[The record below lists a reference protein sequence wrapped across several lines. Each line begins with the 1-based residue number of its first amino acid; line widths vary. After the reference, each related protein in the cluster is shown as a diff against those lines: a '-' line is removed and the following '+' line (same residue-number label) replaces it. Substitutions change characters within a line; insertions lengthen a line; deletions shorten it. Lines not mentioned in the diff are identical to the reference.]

1 MIHIDKNLEPRNL
14 THFRESTP
22 AASYSGLP
30 TNIKDE
36 IRGYL
41 LKEQGYVCAYCM
53 RRIKLETTS
62 IEHYAPQSIND
73 TNDLNYENMLG
84 VCFGN
89 EGDPY
94 KRQTCGSHRGNSQLT
109 VNPLVKGS
117 VGKIEYSRDGHIKSK
132 DATIDHDLNETL
144 NLNVSLLVSNRK
156 SVLLALIGKLSMCK
170 GSGTWRD
177 LAWKYINKINKDEVK
192 QEYCG
197 ILLWYLYM
205 KAK

>member
-36 IRGYL
+36 
-41 LKEQGYVCAYCM
+41 
-53 RRIKLETTS
+53 
-62 IEHYAPQSIND
+62 
-73 TNDLNYENMLG
+73 
-84 VCFGN
+84 
-89 EGDPY
+89 
-94 KRQTCGSHRGNSQLT
+94 
-109 VNPLVKGS
+109 
-117 VGKIEYSRDGHIKSK
+117 
-132 DATIDHDLNETL
+132 
-144 NLNVSLLVSNRK
+144 
-156 SVLLALIGKLSMCK
+156 
-170 GSGTWRD
+170 
-177 LAWKYINKINKDEVK
+177 VK